1 MTNSRLKLMALSD
14 DEKPTN
20 SSRGK
25 GLILETPYRPGFV
38 DDKDLET
45 VKMALD
51 KELSEISNAFY
62 QTTERTAD
70 TITRVDKIEIGTDG
84 IGAKIEEVDRVSK
97 EGDIALAS
105 RITTIKA
112 EVDGNTSSIVTES
125 EARATGDSVLTKRID
140 TILGSMQGD
149 LGPLVGQFQEQIRV
163 LGDTDGILAE
173 RITNLTAEYKTA
185 DGEIKAS
192 VKAEETARVTEDKA
206 LASQI
211 NTVKTELGKDIAS
224 VQQYASTEITKV
236 DGKANANSS
245 AINTVNA
252 KWGVTVDVNG
262 NVAGVELNNGTKGSE
277 FKVKADRFY
286 FTDGT
291 TAIPPFAVSGGTVYM
306 NNVVVRGTL
315 YAQDI
320 SGDMGTEWRVATNDY
335 SPNVNAWTHLH
346 TFRIMNGRPYARQL
360 SWDCGF
366 VTNGNLVTGEGVF
379 NLRIRHEG
387 GGILATGLVRV
398 GPNYS
403 LPMRMYGQVPVNV
416 AGYCYAEI
424 QKTTNQGAI
433 YGTEGAIRLFKYS
446 NEIGT

>member
-1 MTNSRLKLMALSD
+1 MSNSRLKLKAD
-14 DEKPTN
+14 DDKPHN
-20 SSRGK
+20 SSKGK
-25 GLILETPYRPGFV
+25 GIILETPYKPGFV

-70 TITRVDKIEIGTDG
+70 TITRIDSIEIGSDG
-84 IGAKIEEVDRVSK
+84 LLAKIEEVDKVSR
-97 EGDIALAS
+97 EGDVALAS
-105 RITTIKA
+105 RLTTISA
-112 EVDGNTSSIVTES
+112 EVGDNKSAIITES
-125 EARATGDSVLTKRID
+125 VARASADEVMTKRVD

-163 LGDTDGILAE
+163 LGNTDGILAD
-173 RITNLTAEYKTA
+173 RITNLSAEYKTA

-192 VKAEETARVTEDKA
+192 VKAEETARVSGDQA

-211 NTVKTELGKDIAS
+211 TTVKTQLDKDIAS
-224 VQQYASTEITKV
+224 VQTYASTEITKV
-236 DGKANANSS
+236 DGKTNSNAA

-262 NVAGVELNNGTKGSE
+262 NIAGVELNNGSKGSE

-291 TAIPPFAVSGGTVYM
+291 SSIPPFAVSGGTVYM

-315 YAQDI
+315 YAQDV
-320 SGDMGTEWRVATNDY
+320 SGDMGTEWRLSTNDI
-335 SPNVNAWTHLH
+335 SPQTNVWFNWHS
-346 TFRIMNGRPYARQL
+346 FRILNARPYARQVIFD
-360 SWDCGF
+360 SGM

-379 NLRIRHEG
+379 NIRLRHENGTIIASG
-387 GGILATGLVRV
+387 GV
-398 GPNYS
+398 
-403 LPMRMYGQVPVNV
+403 
-416 AGYCYAEI
+416 
-424 QKTTNQGAI
+424 
-433 YGTEGAIRLFKYS
+433 
-446 NEIGT
+446 